1 MQTIATFSI
10 VAFDP
15 GRQDWGVAV
24 QSKFLAAAA
33 VVSWAR
39 AGAGAIATQANAN
52 MAYGPDGLKMMAGGM
67 PAAEVVTALV
77 SADDEAED
85 RQLGLIDRRGEAAA
99 YTGSECHEWAGHIIG
114 DGYACQGNILIPG
127 TVEAMAAKFEEA
139 RRGNGELAD
148 WLVAALT
155 AGQEAGGD
163 SRGRQAAGVLVVREN
178 GGYGDR
184 TDRYLDLRVD
194 DDPNPIRK
202 MNELVRLHHLYFGDV
217 NPDDLIPLAEVAEE
231 LQIILRRS
239 GDYTGAIT
247 GQFDEITRAAL
258 EDLVGKENM
267 EDRWD
272 GEGELIDQIVVD
284 YLGKQY
290 PEQS

>member
-1 MQTIATFSI
+1 MRTVATFSI

-52 MAYGPDGLKMMAGGM
+52 MAYGPDGLQMMAGGM
-67 PAAEVVTALV
+67 PAAEVITALI
-77 SADDEAED
+77 SADDEAEY

-99 YTGSECHEWAGHIIG
+99 FTGSECHEWAGHIIG

-127 TVEAMAAKFEEA
+127 TVEAMAAKYEEA

-148 WLVAALT
+148 WLVAALV

-202 MNELVRLHHLYFGDV
+202 MNELVRLHHLFFGDV

-239 GDYTGAIT
+239 GEYTGAIT

-267 EDRWD
+267 ENRWD

-284 YLGKQY
+284 YLRKQY

>member
-67 PAAEVVTALV
+67 PAAEVITALV
-77 SADDEAED
+77 SADDEAEH

-99 YTGSECHEWAGHIIG
+99 YTGSECHEWAGHIVG

-127 TVEAMAAKFEEA
+127 TVEAMAAKFEED

-247 GQFDEITRAAL
+247 GQFDQITRAAL

-284 YLGKQY
+284 YLRKQY

>member
-1 MQTIATFSI
+1 MRTVATFSI

-77 SADDEAED
+77 SADDEAEN

-99 YTGSECHEWAGHIIG
+99 YTGSECHEWAGHIVG

-284 YLGKQY
+284 YLRKQY